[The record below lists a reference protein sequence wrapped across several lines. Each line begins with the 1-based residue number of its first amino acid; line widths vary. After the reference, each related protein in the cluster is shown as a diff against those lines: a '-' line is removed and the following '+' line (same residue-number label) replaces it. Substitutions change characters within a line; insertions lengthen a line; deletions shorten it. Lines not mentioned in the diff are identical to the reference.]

1 MSKPHHSNPSH
12 SHSRALPS
20 SSPLPSSSSSS
31 SSSKSRI
38 NPFPTKKVSASI
50 QNKDKRNEKNNS
62 NKSQV
67 KDEKR
72 VSEVEYLNINDDEVV
87 STSSLQTV
95 EAATTTKKLDN
106 DNFNNDKDKKST
118 NAMQETHN
126 QPSNSSAIS
135 NNTNHQQQP
144 QPQPRYSSIVTGGGD
159 NDSEA
164 SNSIRADSEAGLG
177 PRSES
182 TRRLMADS
190 SRFQGHLTKNLIWA
204 VFAAAVGSSFQHG
217 YNGGVV
223 NAPEK
228 LIAQFINDTY
238 SKRYQEFASDAQ
250 IDFIFALIVSIF
262 CIGGCIGAMATAF
275 VADKIGRKEGLFYNN
290 LLVLI
295 ACPLM
300 ALSKSLNSYEFLII
314 GRLIIGINAGLNA
327 GLAPLYLNEISP
339 INLRGALGTIY
350 QLVITI
356 SVLLSTIFGMPALF
370 GTETLWPL
378 LFIIPILPAIFML
391 SVLPKY
397 KESPKFLLLNQGKE
411 LQAQQALA
419 WFRETGDIQ
428 DEMDDLRAENEIAK
442 MSPAISIDDLLTQI
456 SLKKPL
462 IISIVIMLSQQF
474 SGINAVLFFSTSIFR
489 SAGLSEH
496 SAIQATLGMSLVN
509 VLMTIVSLFLVDKA
523 GRKTLHMT
531 GLMGMAITCVV
542 LAFCLGSNSSNAS
555 NASSASS
562 ILAVISVYI
571 FIIMFASGP
580 GSIPW
585 FLVSEL
591 FPSNARPLASSI
603 AVAVNWLANF
613 TVSLC
618 FLPLSNI
625 LHGYTFFLFAILL
638 VIFFLFTYYKVP
650 ETKGVTAEEISALF
664 KR

>member
-1 MSKPHHSNPSH
+1 MSKPHHSNSSH
-12 SHSRALPS
+12 SYSKTLPP
-20 SSPLPSSSSSS
+20 SSPLPSSSSK
-31 SSSKSRI
+31 SKI
-38 NPFPTKKVSASI
+38 NALQTKKASGLI
-50 QNKDKRNEKNNS
+50 QDKDKRNEKS
-62 NKSQV
+62 NKSLV
-67 KDEKR
+67 KDEKG
-72 VSEVEYLNINDDEVV
+72 VSEVEYLNIND
-87 STSSLQTV
+87 SSSSQAI
-95 EAATTTKKLDN
+95 ETTTILNN
-106 DNFNNDKDKKST
+106 DNFINDNDKKST
-118 NAMQETHN
+118 NIQETHN
-126 QPSNSSAIS
+126 QPSNSSTI
-135 NNTNHQQQP
+135 NNIKQQQQQP
-144 QPQPRYSSIVTGGGD
+144 QLRYSSVVTGGD

-177 PRSES
+177 SRSES

-190 SRFQGHLTKNLIWA
+190 SSFQGHLTKNLIWA

-275 VADKIGRKEGLFYNN
+275 VADRIGRKEGLFYNN

-419 WFRETGDIQ
+419 WFRETGDVQ

-442 MSPAISIDDLLTQI
+442 MSPAISISDLLTQI
-456 SLKKPL
+456 SLRKPL

-489 SAGLSEH
+489 SAGLGEH

-523 GRKTLHMT
+523 GRKTLHMS
-531 GLMGMAITCVV
+531 GLMGMAITCII

-555 NASSASS
+555 NASNASS
-562 ILAVISVYI
+562 ILAVISVYV

-585 FLVSEL
+585 FLVAEL

-603 AVAVNWLANF
+603 AVTVNWLANF

>member
-1 MSKPHHSNPSH
+1 ME
-12 SHSRALPS
+12 
-20 SSPLPSSSSSS
+20 
-31 SSSKSRI
+31 
-38 NPFPTKKVSASI
+38 F
-50 QNKDKRNEKNNS
+50 
-62 NKSQV
+62 
-67 KDEKR
+67 
-72 VSEVEYLNINDDEVV
+72 LNINDDEIVDPK
-87 STSSLQTV
+87 SSLQQQTN
-95 EAATTTKKLDN
+95 ETTNKPGIVD
-106 DNFNNDKDKKST
+106 
-118 NAMQETHN
+118 QES
-126 QPSNSSAIS
+126 QQQFAPSSA
-135 NNTNHQQQP
+135 TNHRKQP
-144 QPQPRYSSIVTGGGD
+144 QTGYSGSHESGANCPTAD
-159 NDSEA
+159 NDSEPT
-164 SNSIRADSEAGLG
+164 NSIMADSEAGLG
-177 PRSES
+177 SRSES
-182 TRRLMADS
+182 TRHLMAS
-190 SRFQGHLTKNLIWA
+190 AFQGHLTKNLLWA
-204 VFAAAVGSSFQHG
+204 VLASAVGSSFQHG

-238 SKRYQEFASDAQ
+238 YKRYQKIASDAQ

-275 VADKIGRKEGLFYNN
+275 VADRIGRKEGLFYNN

-300 ALSKSLNSYEFLII
+300 ALSKSSNSYELLII

-370 GTETLWPL
+370 GTETLWPI

-391 SVLPKY
+391 SVLHKY

-419 WFRETGDIQ
+419 WFRETFEVQ
-428 DEMDDLRAENEIAK
+428 DEMDDLRAENEIQK
-442 MSPAISIDDLLTQI
+442 MSPPISLNDMLTQVN
-456 SLKKPL
+456 LRKPL
-462 IISIVIMLSQQF
+462 TISIVIMLSQQF

-489 SAGLSEH
+489 DAGLNEY

-531 GLMGMAITCVV
+531 GLMGMAITSSI
-542 LAFCLGSNSSNAS
+542 LALCLGGSSYNNSSS
-555 NASSASS
+555 YASS
-562 ILAVISVYI
+562 ILAVISVYV

-585 FLVSEL
+585 FLVAEL

-603 AVAVNWLANF
+603 AVSVNWLANF

-638 VIFFLFTYYKVP
+638 LIFFLFTYYRVP
-650 ETKGVTAEEISALF
+650 ETKGATAEEISALF